1 MLTEYSD
8 GIRYLIMVL
17 YVFAVCLNCI
27 FFFLIYNY
35 LLENRIFNRIVLYI
49 ISILLAI
56 PSSCIVS
63 YLLFRLILY
72 IINYLWTIV

>member
-1 MLTEYSD
+1 MLTEYSE
-8 GIRYLIMVL
+8 GIRYLIMSL
-17 YVFAVCLNCI
+17 YVLAVCLNCV
-27 FFFLIYNY
+27 FFFLVYSY

-49 ISILLAI
+49 ISMLLTI

-72 IINYLWTIV
+72 IINCLWTIV